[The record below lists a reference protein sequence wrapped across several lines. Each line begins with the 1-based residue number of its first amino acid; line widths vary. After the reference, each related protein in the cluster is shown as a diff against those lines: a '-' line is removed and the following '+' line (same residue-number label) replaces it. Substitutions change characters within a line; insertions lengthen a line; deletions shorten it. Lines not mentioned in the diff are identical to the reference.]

1 MILDLLFFHFLRQIF
16 SFLRHFSFLFLFP
29 LVFFSSQNILFE
41 IHTIMGLSTLS
52 SPRSNF
58 YPPSIFFSPL
68 LNLFF
73 SSDERRGG
81 EENLHVPFALKEFL
95 PFVHPHIDCLPTV
108 LSLFFIDFVCHD
120 SWMTPFIVSL
130 FWWLVSVCSYFRFVH
145 LPDIIAPYRSSA
157 FHFPFVS
164 DVSNFGSVPP
174 SVFLDFVFV
183 CPYVGHFSFFAR
195 PPFNPTL
202 GLSPACLSVRL
213 VGPFVCPYVGHCFAW
228 TPSYLTLGLS
238 RARLPVR
245 RSVCL
250 SLCWSFFCL
259 TAFPSN
265 FGSESRLSICPFVRL
280 SVLIL
285 VIILRNR
292 LPPCHCPRY
301 SSIAWPRIDF
311 FSHRKKMIA
320 FGRRKKL
327 SHVTVRLTQSQ
338 P

>member
-29 LVFFSSQNILFE
+29 LVFFPPRIFSSRFIRSWAFQRYLHLDPISIHHQYFFHLFS
-41 IHTIMGLSTLS
+41 ICF
-52 SPRSNF
+52 SPRT
-58 YPPSIFFSPL
+58 
-68 LNLFF
+68 
-73 SSDERRGG
+73 RGWGG